1 MNNDSEA
8 IRKNY
13 YHRRKSCTLTTLE
26 VWEKEDEIR
35 DILYDKGYD
44 LVNFCNAP
52 CEHGYFNCIDCYSNV
67 AQKLTEQIRE
77 HGFNVIL
84 RRDPHKRSISW
95 IIFPF
100 NLTHEIRSVVEEFEV
115 N

>member
-1 MNNDSEA
+1 MNDSQT

-13 YHRRKSCTLTTLE
+13 RNMIKSCKLNTWE
-26 VWEKEDEIR
+26 VWRIEEEIS
-35 DILYDKGYD
+35 DILYNKGYD
-44 LVNFCNAP
+44 LINFCNAP

-67 AQKLTEQIRE
+67 AQKLTEEIRK
-77 HGFNVIL
+77 HGFKVIL
-84 RRDPHKRSISW
+84 RRNPNKKSISW

-100 NLTHEIRSVVEEFEV
+100 NLTHEIRSVVEDFEV

>member
-1 MNNDSEA
+1 MNNNSED

-13 YHRRKSCTLTTLE
+13 YQKVKSCKLTTCE
-26 VWEKEDEIR
+26 IWGIEEEIR
-35 DILYDKGYD
+35 DILFEKGYD

-67 AQKLTEQIRE
+67 AKKLTEQIRK
-77 HGFNVIL
+77 HGFEVIL
-84 RRDPHKRSISW
+84 RRNPNKRSISW

-100 NLTHEIRSVVEEFEV
+100 NLTHEIRAVVEDFEV

>member
-13 YHRRKSCTLTTLE
+13 YHRMKSCTLTTLE

-67 AQKLTEQIRE
+67 AQKLTEQIRK
-77 HGFNVIL
+77 HGFEVIL
-84 RRDPHKRSISW
+84 KRNPNKRSISW

-100 NLTHEIRSVVEEFEV
+100 NLTHEIRSVVEDFEV